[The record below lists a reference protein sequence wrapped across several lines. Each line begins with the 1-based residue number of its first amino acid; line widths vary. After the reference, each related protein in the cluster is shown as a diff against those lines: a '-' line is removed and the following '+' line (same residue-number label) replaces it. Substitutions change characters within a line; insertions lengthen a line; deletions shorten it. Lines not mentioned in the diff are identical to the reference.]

1 MLDWTASLNVAVAV
15 VDTATFVAPLA
26 GDSLVTLG
34 GATSVVNDHENGEL
48 MAIPE
53 VLLAPLT
60 VAV

>member
-34 GATSVVNDHENGEL
+34 GTPTVVNDHENGEL
-48 MAIPE
+48 MGSPA
-53 VLLAPLT
+53 LSLAPLT
-60 VAV
+60 LAV